1 MRRLLAVCW
10 LIAAICPWPTQGF
23 AQSEPVAVRPAH
35 TPPSIDTTTIVP
47 EAPPPRP
54 NCWRAQSRPP
64 CNGFFLTD
72 LGIEVPLRSTR
83 SADPAASGGE
93 HIAFR
98 TRLVW
103 TFGFMATKGRHSHG
117 GAVSITSEETRSPG
131 MPNVIEWRYRNWLG
145 ASAAVDVG
153 VGYKANEVWEP
164 GVGLVGARGVTAMLA
179 YTPMRYVGV
188 SVRADL
194 VRARGRDHR
203 ALLVGVQSTRLSE
216 VMIKHTFLLILRT
229 MLGAIGV
236 ELEEE

>member
-1 MRRLLAVCW
+1 MLISCW
-10 LIAAICPWPTQGF
+10 LITAICPLAARGL
-23 AQSEPVAVRPAH
+23 AQSEPVAVRPVH
-35 TPPSIDTTTIVP
+35 TPPPLDTTTIVP
-47 EAPPPRP
+47 EEQQRP

-72 LGIEVPLRSTR
+72 LGIELPLRSTHHVDP
-83 SADPAASGGE
+83 ADPAARGGR
-93 HIAFR
+93 HADFQ

-131 MPNVIEWRYRNWLG
+131 IPNVIEWRYRNWLG

-153 VGYKANEVWEP
+153 VGYKANEVWAP

-203 ALLVGVQSTRLSE
+203 ALLVGLQSTRLSE
-216 VMIKHTFLLILRT
+216 VMIKHTFLLIIRT

-236 ELEEE
+236 EVEEE